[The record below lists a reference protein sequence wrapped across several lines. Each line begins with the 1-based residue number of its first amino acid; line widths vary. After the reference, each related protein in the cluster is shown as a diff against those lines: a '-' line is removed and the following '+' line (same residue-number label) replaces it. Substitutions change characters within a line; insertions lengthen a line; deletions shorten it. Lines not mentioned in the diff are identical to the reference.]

1 MSYVRPVRKLAK
13 MKNHYLAVSIAI
25 AGLCAVNSAQAAA
38 VVTCTQSA
46 YTMTVTNGICHGA
59 TGNTLSYGG
68 FSGLRLQNGALQA
81 TAYAELITLPDPT
94 AGAFPISAG
103 AMWDDT
109 FNLPSSPSG
118 DIIQVIVD
126 GGGLGHPA
134 SIQIGDID
142 YTTPDFCDAHYT
154 GNPACT
160 VRETMSAG
168 AVSTVRLTGSDS
180 VTIGGPCVGNC
191 GFSANADLYEY
202 VTINR
207 FLADGVTSD
216 PFTSLIAAPEPSA
229 FGLLAAGVLTLIF
242 AVQRKAPNR
251 SVAATRSEA

>member
-1 MSYVRPVRKLAK
+1 
-13 MKNHYLAVSIAI
+13 MKNHLIAVWIAI
-25 AGLCAVNSAQAAA
+25 AGLCAIGSAQAAA
-38 VVTCTQSA
+38 VVTCTQSG
-46 YTMTVTNGICHGA
+46 YTMTVTNGICRGA

-68 FSGLRLQNGALQA
+68 FSGLLLKNGALQA
-81 TAYAELITLPDPT
+81 TAYAELMTLPDTT
-94 AGAFPISAG
+94 AGAFPISAS

-109 FNLPSSPSG
+109 FNVPSSPSG

-126 GGGLGHPA
+126 GGGVGHPA
-134 SIQIGDID
+134 SIQLGVIN
-142 YTTPDFCDAHYT
+142 YTTSDFCDAHYI

-180 VTIGGPCVGNC
+180 VTIGGPCVGSC

-207 FLADGVTSD
+207 YLADGVTSD
-216 PFTSLIAAPEPSA
+216 PFTSLVTAPEPA
-229 FGLLAAGVLTLIF
+229 AWGLLAAGVLALI
-242 AVQRKAPNR
+242 AATQRKAANR
-251 SVAATRSEA
+251 LEAVARSKA